1 MLKIDPKFIQKVVQ
15 SKSLVELYPLFQK
28 AIELEHSTIPP
39 YLTALYSLKPSPNIT
54 KQPPTNKGPKE
65 IIHSIVVE
73 EMLHMT
79 ISANILNALGGNPKI
94 NKANFVPEYPGHLP
108 MGIGGSLIVGLEKYS
123 KDVVKNVF
131 MEIEEPEKPIV
142 FKSATMAAVETFKTI
157 GEFYQALQQK
167 IKDLAPEILPGNPAK
182 QVTSRFFS
190 TKELYPILTK
200 QNAIDAID
208 IIIEQGEGTSIS
220 PLDPE
225 GEIAHYYRFE
235 ELYKGKKLVKDPSA
249 PNGFSFT
256 GPDIPFNANDVYP
269 LFPNTKTAMLAAGT
283 EARRRM
289 DAFNASYYSL
299 LAGLHRT
306 FNGEPKHLDDCL
318 GLMYDIKLYAEKLC
332 GMEFPGKAGY
342 NVGPSFEYVDT
353 VAFLNS

>member
-1 MLKIDPKFIQKVVQ
+1 MLKIDPKFIHKVVQ
-15 SKSLVELYPLFQK
+15 SKSLIELYPLFQK

-39 YLTALYSLKPSPNIT
+39 YLTALYSLKPSPQIT
-54 KQPPTNKGPKE
+54 VQPPTNKGPRE

-79 ISANILNALGGNPKI
+79 ISANILNALGGSPKI
-94 NKANFVPEYPGHLP
+94 NKPNFVPEYPGHLP
-108 MGIGGSLIVGLEKYS
+108 MGIGGSLVVGLEKYS
-123 KDVVKNVF
+123 KEVVKNVF
-131 MEIEEPEKPIV
+131 MEIEEPENPIV
-142 FKSATMAAVETFKTI
+142 FKSLVTTKAVTFKTI
-157 GEFYQALQQK
+157 GQFYQALQQK
-167 IKDLAPEILPGNPAK
+167 IRDLAPEILPGNPAK

-190 TKELYPILTK
+190 PQELYPILTK

-225 GEIAHYYRFE
+225 GEMAHYYRFE

-249 PNGFSFT
+249 PKGFSFT
-256 GPDIPFNANDVYP
+256 GPDILFEPKDVYP
-269 LFPNTKTAMLAAGT
+269 LFPNTKTAMLPAGT

-289 DAFNASYYSL
+289 DAFNSSYYSL

-332 GMEFPGKAGY
+332 GMEFPGKKGY
-342 NVGPSFEYVDT
+342 NVGPSFEYIDT

>member
-1 MLKIDPKFIQKVVQ
+1 MLKIDPQFILKVQQ

-39 YLTALYSLKPSPNIT
+39 YLTAMYSLKPSPHIT
-54 KQPPTNKGPKE
+54 VQPPTNKGPKE

-79 ISANILNALGGNPKI
+79 IAANILNALGGSPKI
-94 NKANFVPEYPGHLP
+94 NKQNFVPEYPGHLP
-108 MGIGGSLIVGLEKYS
+108 MGIGGSLVVGLEKYS

-131 MEIEEPEKPIV
+131 MEIEEPENPIV

-157 GEFYQALQQK
+157 GQFYQALQQK
-167 IKDLAPEILPGNPAK
+167 IIELAPDQLPGNPAK

-190 TKELYPILTK
+190 STELYPILTK
-200 QNAIDAID
+200 QNALDAIN
-208 IIIEQGEGTSIS
+208 IIIEQGEGTTIS

-235 ELYKGKKLVKDPSA
+235 ELYKGKKLVKNSSA

-256 GPDIPFNANDVYP
+256 GADIPFVAADVYN
-269 LFPNTKTAMLAAGT
+269 LFPNTKTAMLPAGT

-289 DAFNASYYSL
+289 DAFNTSYYSL

-332 GMEFPGKAGY
+332 GMDFPGKTGY